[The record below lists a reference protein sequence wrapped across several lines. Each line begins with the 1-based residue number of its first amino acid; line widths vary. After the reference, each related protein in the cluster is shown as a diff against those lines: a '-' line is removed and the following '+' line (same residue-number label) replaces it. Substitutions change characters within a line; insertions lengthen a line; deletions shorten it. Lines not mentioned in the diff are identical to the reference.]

1 MKRENQKRDEYLKR
15 AAAIAF
21 ALMLWQAAA
30 MALSQRLLLVS
41 PIQVAV
47 RLGSL
52 LLEGSFWRTVLY
64 SFLRIEAGFLLG
76 LFAGAVLAAA
86 AARFSLLEILIWPF
100 MTAVKSV
107 PVASFIILSLIWLGA
122 SGLSVF
128 ISFLMVLPIVYFN
141 VLEGMKSTDRKLLEM
156 AEVFAIPWGRRMRY
170 LYLPQVKPFL
180 LSACRTALGISWKA
194 GIAAEVIGIPD
205 GSIGE
210 RLYEAKIYLDTADLF
225 AWTLVIV
232 LLSALFEKM
241 FLWGMKKGFARLES
255 A

>member
-64 SFLRIEAGFLLG
+64 SFLRLEAGFLLG

-232 LLSALFEKM
+232 LLSALFEKL

>member
-170 LYLPQVKPFL
+170 LYLPQVKSFL

-232 LLSALFEKM
+232 LLSALFEKL

>member
-232 LLSALFEKM
+232 LLSALFEKL